1 MATEKKFPKN
11 MKGQILNSENDK
23 RQFKRSW
30 DLSILFLQGQQ
41 WLTYDTTLGRY
52 ELSRPRVG
60 ANVHATVNL
69 LLNMYRNI
77 LSRLTINYPSIAV
90 VPATP
95 APDDVTKAKAT

>member
-41 WLTYDTTLGRY
+41 WLTYDTTDRDWETFFL
-52 ELSRPRVG
+52 
-60 ANVHATVNL
+60 
-69 LLNMYRNI
+69 
-77 LSRLTINYPSIAV
+77 
-90 VPATP
+90 
-95 APDDVTKAKAT
+95 